1 MVRPLA
7 SKDPSARERDC
18 RVPPR
23 FRQPDVL
30 RRRAPL
36 DRGRDLGPRLCIA
49 RRNHSA
55 VGPRRGDDG
64 QALNAARVSSTAAS
78 TAPAPLGRI
87 LCGYGGSIL
96 MAGAFLAIT
105 CMTSAV
111 TRNQVVSFILSV
123 VVCLFLILC
132 SWPPVTDSVVN
143 WAPAWLVD
151 TLADVGVMTHY
162 EGFQRGVIDSRDLIF
177 FFSMIAFFLF
187 TTSVI
192 LRTRRA

>member
-1 MVRPLA
+1 MELLFTMPVTIWQAILGKFLA
-7 SKDPSARERDC
+7 SWLFLLIALFLTFPI
-18 RVPPR
+18 VVTV
-23 FRQPDVL
+23 QYLGHPD
-30 RRRAPL
+30 
-36 DRGRDLGPRLCIA
+36 
-49 RRNHSA
+49 
-55 VGPRRGDDG
+55 
-64 QALNAARVSSTAAS
+64 
-78 TAPAPLGRI
+78 LGRI

-177 FFSMIAFFLF
+177 FFSMIVFFLF

>member
-1 MVRPLA
+1 
-7 SKDPSARERDC
+7 
-18 RVPPR
+18 
-23 FRQPDVL
+23 
-30 RRRAPL
+30 
-36 DRGRDLGPRLCIA
+36 
-49 RRNHSA
+49 
-55 VGPRRGDDG
+55 
-64 QALNAARVSSTAAS
+64 
-78 TAPAPLGRI
+78 
-87 LCGYGGSIL
+87 
-96 MAGAFLAIT
+96 
-105 CMTSAV
+105 MTSAV

-177 FFSMIAFFLF
+177 FFSMIVFFLF